1 MRILI
6 LSFFVVIMLIGCQS
20 NSTTDRALIG
30 GGLGAATGA
39 IIGDSIGDGK
49 PGAAVP
55 GAIIGGAAGAIIGAA
70 TAPPPAPVIEGE
82 PPRECVGYDR
92 YGNPFPIVC
101 PDVQQQ
107 PPRRTNTHSN

>member
-1 MRILI
+1 MKILI
-6 LSFFVVIMLIGCQS
+6 ATIFTVFTLTACQS
-20 NSTTDRALIG
+20 NNATDRALIG

-39 IIGDSIGDGK
+39 IIGDNVGDGK
-49 PGAAVP
+49 PGSAVP

-70 TAPPPAPVIEGE
+70 TAPPPPEPPEGE

-101 PDVQQQ
+101 PDVRQE
-107 PPRRTNTHSN
+107 PPRRTIGN